1 MKTIRANTFETNS
14 SSTHSMIILTEE
26 EYDKLES
33 GELYLNNNDE
43 VITKEEAKNIF
54 LKHMNK
60 DKYEYDNDLSFEENI
75 KNYLDEFGYYSS
87 EYPQSLETWK
97 EEDELESDTN
107 IYISPSGD
115 KLKIICK
122 YGYIG

>member
-33 GELYLNNNDE
+33 GELYLNDDE

-54 LKHMNK
+54 LKHMNE
-60 DKYEYDNDLSFEENI
+60 DKYMYDDDLSFEENI
-75 KNYLDEFGYYSS
+75 KNYLDEFEYYPS

-122 YGYIG
+122 YGTNY

>member
-26 EYDKLES
+26 EYNKLES
-33 GELYLNNNDE
+33 GELYLDNDDK

-54 LKHMNK
+54 LKHMNE
-60 DKYEYDNDLSFEENI
+60 DKYMYDDDLSFEENI
-75 KNYLDEFGYYSS
+75 KNYLDEFEYYPS

-97 EEDELESDTN
+97 EGDELESDTN

>member
-33 GELYLNNNDE
+33 GELYLNDDE

-54 LKHMNK
+54 LKHMNE
-60 DKYEYDNDLSFEENI
+60 DKYEYDDNLSFEENI
-75 KNYLDEFGYYSS
+75 KNYLDEFEYYSS
-87 EYPQSLETWK
+87 EYPQSLENWK

-115 KLKIICK
+115 KLRIICK
-122 YGYIG
+122 YGTNY

>member
-33 GELYLNNNDE
+33 GELYLNDDK

-54 LKHMNK
+54 LKHMNE
-60 DKYEYDNDLSFEENI
+60 DKYMYDDDLSFEENI
-75 KNYLDEFGYYSS
+75 KNYLDEFEYYPS

-97 EEDELESDTN
+97 EGDELESDTN

>member
-33 GELYLNNNDE
+33 GELYLNDDE
-43 VITKEEAKNIF
+43 IITKEEAEKIF
-54 LKHMNK
+54 LKSMNE
-60 DKYEYDNDLSFEENI
+60 DKYEYDDNLSFEENI
-75 KNYLDEFGYYSS
+75 KNYLDEFEYYSS
-87 EYPQSLETWK
+87 EYPQSLENWK
-97 EEDELESDTN
+97 EDDELEFDIN
-107 IYISPSGD
+107 KYVSPSGD

-122 YGYIG
+122 YGYNG

>member
-33 GELYLNNNDE
+33 GELYLDDDE

-54 LKHMNK
+54 LKHMNE
-60 DKYEYDNDLSFEENI
+60 DKYMYDDDLSFEENI
-75 KNYLDEFGYYSS
+75 KNYLDEFEYYPS

-97 EEDELESDTN
+97 EGDELESDTN

>member
-26 EYDKLES
+26 EYNKLES
-33 GELYLNNNDE
+33 GELYLYDDE

-75 KNYLDEFGYYSS
+75 KNYLDEFEYYSS
-87 EYPQSLETWK
+87 EYPQSLENWK
-97 EEDELESDTN
+97 EEDGLKSNTN

-115 KLKIICK
+115 KLRIICK
-122 YGYIG
+122 YGTNY

>member
-26 EYDKLES
+26 EYNKLES
-33 GELYLNNNDE
+33 RELYLDDGK

-54 LKHMNK
+54 LKYMNE
-60 DKYEYDNDLSFEENI
+60 DKYEYDDNLSFEENI
-75 KNYLDEFGYYSS
+75 KNYLDEFEYYPS

-115 KLKIICK
+115 KLRIICK
-122 YGYIG
+122 YGTNY

>member
-33 GELYLNNNDE
+33 GELYLDDDDK

-60 DKYEYDNDLSFEENI
+60 DKYMYDDDLSFEENI
-75 KNYLDEFGYYSS
+75 KNYLDEFEYYPS
-87 EYPQSLETWK
+87 EYPQSLKTWK
-97 EEDELESDTN
+97 EGDELESDTN

>member
-33 GELYLNNNDE
+33 GELYLNEDE

-54 LKHMNK
+54 LKYMN
-60 DKYEYDNDLSFEENI
+60 YH
-75 KNYLDEFGYYSS
+75 
-87 EYPQSLETWK
+87 
-97 EEDELESDTN
+97 
-107 IYISPSGD
+107 
-115 KLKIICK
+115 IIR
-122 YGYIG
+122 YT

>member
-33 GELYLNNNDE
+33 GELYLNDDE

-54 LKHMNK
+54 LKHMNE
-60 DKYEYDNDLSFEENI
+60 DKYMYDNDLSFEENI
-75 KNYLDEFGYYSS
+75 KNYLDEFEYY
-87 EYPQSLETWK
+87 P
-97 EEDELESDTN
+97 
-107 IYISPSGD
+107 G
-115 KLKIICK
+115 
-122 YGYIG
+122 

>member
-26 EYDKLES
+26 EYNKLES
-33 GELYLNNNDE
+33 GELYLKDDE

-54 LKHMNK
+54 LKHMNE
-60 DKYEYDNDLSFEENI
+60 DKYMYDDDLSFEENI
-75 KNYLDEFGYYSS
+75 KNYLDEFEYYPS

-97 EEDELESDTN
+97 EGDELESDTN

-122 YGYIG
+122 YGTNY

>member
-26 EYDKLES
+26 EYNKLES
-33 GELYLNNNDE
+33 GELYLDDNE

-54 LKHMNK
+54 LKHMNE
-60 DKYEYDNDLSFEENI
+60 DKYEYDDNLSFEENI
-75 KNYLDEFGYYSS
+75 KNYLDEFEYYSS
-87 EYPQSLETWK
+87 EYPQSLENWK

-115 KLKIICK
+115 KLRIICK
-122 YGYIG
+122 YGTNY